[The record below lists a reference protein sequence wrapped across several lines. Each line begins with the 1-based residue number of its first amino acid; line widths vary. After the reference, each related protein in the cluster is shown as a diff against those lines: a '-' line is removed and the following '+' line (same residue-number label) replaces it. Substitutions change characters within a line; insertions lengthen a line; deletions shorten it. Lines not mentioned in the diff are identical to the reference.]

1 MTVVRP
7 NSIAGINSI
16 TVQTGQALNIHDASG
31 NLIRNITSSSGV
43 STFSSLHVGSGTT
56 TNTQG
61 ISVGTGCSIVSGT
74 VNTLDFYTNNND
86 RLRIYPGGQ
95 VSIRNTNAT
104 SFNTGGDDLVI
115 GDGTDG
121 QDAGITLYSHTSDN
135 CSIFFNDTASS
146 GVTGLIQY
154 RHDSDALKINTAGS
168 ERLRINS
175 SGQVLIGGT
184 SSVAGWGQ
192 ANRFQVQGSTW
203 DTSGATIAKL
213 GGNSNSPN
221 LVFTASRGSS
231 VGTVVQNGDR
241 LGYITFTG
249 DDGTDVNSNAA
260 KIYCEVDG
268 SPGSNDLPGRLIF
281 STTADGADSASERLR
296 ISSDGGVALTGHS
309 ECSIN
314 ALGNSSGTVT
324 IDFRTANYISCT
336 LTGTTTF
343 ANPTT
348 ESVGQ
353 SGSIIITQ
361 DGTGSRTAS
370 WGSQFKW
377 VGGTA
382 PTLTTTAAAVDR
394 IDYLV
399 VAADT
404 IHCVASLDVK

>member
-43 STFSSLHVGSGTT
+43 STFSSLHVGAGTT
-56 TNTQG
+56 TSTQG
-61 ISVGTGCSIVSGT
+61 ISVGTGCSIVSTT
-74 VNTLDFYTNNND
+74 VNQLELYTNSSE
-86 RLRIYPGGQ
+86 RLK
-95 VSIRNTNAT
+95 
-104 SFNTGGDDLVI
+104 
-115 GDGTDG
+115 
-121 QDAGITLYSHTSDN
+121 IT
-135 CSIFFNDTASS
+135 SS
-146 GVTGLIQY
+146 GLITQSNTWTNTY
-154 RHDSDALKINTAGS
+154 SASDTTHCGYQVHNKSDTTNTYAALRLTAGS
-168 ERLRINS
+168 SSPATAQIASVRTGTGSNDITFQVEASNTAKEALRIKS
-175 SGQVLIGGT
+175 TGDVLIGGLLSDRGPALTVETNTYDGIGVYRNSADAST
-184 SSVAGWGQ
+184 SLFTLAKSRGTSAGAVTVVNSGDKVGRI
-192 ANRFQVQGSTW
+192 RFQGADGDELSDAAYIDCDIDATPGNN
-203 DTSGATIAKL
+203 DMPGRLTFATSADG
-213 GGNSNSPN
+213 SNSP
-221 LVFTASRGSS
+221 T
-231 VGTVVQNGDR
+231 
-241 LGYITFTG
+241 
-249 DDGTDVNSNAA
+249 
-260 KIYCEVDG
+260 
-268 SPGSNDLPGRLIF
+268 
-281 STTADGADSASERLR
+281 ERLR
-296 ISSDGGVALTGHS
+296 ISSDGGVKLTGHS
-309 ECSIN
+309 ERSVN
-314 ALGNSSGTVT
+314 ALGNTTGSTT
-324 IDFRTANYISCT
+324 INFATADIITST

-353 SGSIIITQ
+353 SGSIILTQ